1 MPPASGRPI
10 SRRWA
15 ARDVTTS
22 AEELMAYH
30 QQFATIYQRREQ
42 QRWSLFYLCGQL
54 SNLVRKTIEPMVL
67 ELYGVDANA
76 VRALQHYIAAGAWA
90 AGSIIR
96 RCQALTAAELGEADG
111 VVIVD
116 GSAFPKQGGDSV
128 GVARQYC
135 GALGKV
141 ANCQEGVFAVYATR
155 RGYTFLDERLYVHQS
170 WFGDDHR
177 ARWQACGIP
186 DALRFRTEPEL
197 ALEMVGELVAHA
209 EVPFGWVTADERF
222 GQNPGFL
229 DGVAELGKWYLAEVP
244 ADTRVWLK
252 APPIEPPGCGPLGRP
267 RTRPRIAQSAPP
279 PQAVR
284 DLCASLPA
292 TRWTRHTIKEGAK
305 GELVAEFAFV
315 RATTVRAGLPGP
327 CVWVVFRRSLTN
339 PTETKYYHSNAPATC
354 PASELVRVS
363 GLRWPIETALEEA
376 KGELG
381 MDHYETRTWLGWH
394 HHMAHTFMAHGFL
407 THLRL
412 VFEKTIRLSLPL
424 KPVSWLPKPLLTM
437 LRLSTWSTSLT
448 IASVA
453 TTPLTDHTAS
463 ARWHAIAPGVG
474 A

>member
-1 MPPASGRPI
+1 
-10 SRRWA
+10 
-15 ARDVTTS
+15 
-22 AEELMAYH
+22 MAYY
-30 QQFATIYQRREQ
+30 QQFVPAYRRREQ

-54 SNLVRKTIEPMVL
+54 SSLVRKTIEPMVL

-76 VRALQHYIAAGAWA
+76 VRALQHYIGAGSWA

-96 RCQALTAAELGEADG
+96 RCQALAAAELGEADG
-111 VVIVD
+111 VVVVD
-116 GSAFPKQGGDSV
+116 GSGFPKQGNDSV
-128 GVARQYC
+128 GVAHQYC

-141 ANCQEGVFAVYATR
+141 ANCQQGVFAAYATR
-155 RGYTFLDERLYVHQS
+155 RGYTFLDERLYVHES

-177 ARWQACGIP
+177 ERWQACGIP
-186 DALRFRTEPEL
+186 NGLSFHTEPEL
-197 ALEMVGELVAHA
+197 GLEMLAELVARA
-209 EVPFGWVTADERF
+209 EVPFRWVTADERY

-252 APPIEPPGCGPLGRP
+252 APPVEPPGRGPLGRP
-267 RTRPRIAQSAPP
+267 RTRPRVAQSAPSP
-279 PQAVR
+279 RAVR
-284 DLCASLPA
+284 DLCADLPA
-292 TRWTRHTIKEGAK
+292 QRWTRHTIKEGAK

-315 RATTVRAGLPGP
+315 RATTVREELPGP

-339 PTETKYYHSNAPATC
+339 PTDIKYYHSNAPATC
-354 PASELVRVS
+354 PTSELVRVS

-394 HHMAHTFMAHGFL
+394 HHMAQTFMAHGFL

-412 VFEKTIRLSLPL
+412 VFEKTIQLSPQL
-424 KPVSWLPKPLLTM
+424 KLISWLPKLLPTT
-437 LRLSTWSTSLT
+437 LHLSTWPTSLT

-453 TTPLTDHTAS
+453 TMPPIVHTAS
-463 ARWHAIAPGVG
+463 ARWRAIALGVG